1 MCIYTTTITVKI
13 NQLTNEHDK
22 QKLCSVH
29 RPVLLYKLIFKIM
42 VKPVSL

>member
-13 NQLTNEHDK
+13 NQLTNEHDT